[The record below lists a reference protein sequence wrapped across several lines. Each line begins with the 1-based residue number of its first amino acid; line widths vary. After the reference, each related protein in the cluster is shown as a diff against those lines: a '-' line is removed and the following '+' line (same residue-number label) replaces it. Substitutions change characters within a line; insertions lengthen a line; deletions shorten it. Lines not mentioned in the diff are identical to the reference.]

1 MTKVSDRDFAFSK
14 RRMAVEQKVIDRFFE
29 DDITEKE
36 KVLLVLESCEA
47 NIHPYSV
54 NGRCGYKKYIKKAIK
69 LLKKLKDED
78 FE

>member
-14 RRMAVEQKVIDRFFE
+14 RRMAVEQKIIDRFFE

>member
-1 MTKVSDRDFAFSK
+1 MARVKDRDFDFSK
-14 RRMAVEQKVIDRFFE
+14 RRMTVEQKVIDRFFE

-36 KVLLVLESCEA
+36 KTLLILESCEA

-69 LLKKLKDED
+69 LLNKLNDED

>member
-1 MTKVSDRDFAFSK
+1 MAKVSDRDFAFSK
-14 RRMAVEQKVIDRFFE
+14 RRMAVEQKVIDKFFE
-29 DDITEKE
+29 DDTTEKE

-47 NIHPYSV
+47 NIHPSSV

>member
-1 MTKVSDRDFAFSK
+1 MTRATDRDFAFSK

-29 DDITEKE
+29 NDIIEKE
-36 KVLLVLESCEA
+36 KTLLILESCEA

-54 NGRCGYKKYIKKAIK
+54 NGRFGYKKYIKKAIK
-69 LLKKLKDED
+69 LLKKLNDKD